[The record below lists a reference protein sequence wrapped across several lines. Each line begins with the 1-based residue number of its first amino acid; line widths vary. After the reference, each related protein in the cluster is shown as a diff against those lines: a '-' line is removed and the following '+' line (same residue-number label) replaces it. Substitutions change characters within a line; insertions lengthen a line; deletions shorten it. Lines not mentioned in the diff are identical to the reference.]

1 MKNLFTSTS
10 RAAGTLAVI
19 VLVASGIAPAAEAS
33 VSTASSGAI
42 AAAGPDEVE
51 NRPSPV
57 SARGPRDA
65 LITCT
70 PKVHH
75 PHNSGHVP
83 GTINVVVE
91 VRCTAQV
98 ARIRIWARLYR
109 DRTRVSVSD
118 ERNVH
123 NTWGARNNA
132 ATDCRDGKYKGWI
145 RYAVDFPLRFRP
157 GSGESNGM
165 GRLVRIVCP

>member
-19 VLVASGIAPAAEAS
+19 VLVAAGIAPAAEAS
-33 VSTASSGAI
+33 VFSTSPGTI
-42 AAAGPDEVE
+42 AAGPDELE

-57 SARGPRDA
+57 SARGPGDA
-65 LITCT
+65 VITCT

-75 PHNSGHVP
+75 PHHSTHRP
-83 GTINVVVE
+83 GRVNVVVE

-118 ERNVH
+118 ERNIH
-123 NTWGARNNA
+123 NTWGAQNNA
-132 ATDCRDGKYKGWI
+132 ATDCGDGRYKGWM
-145 RYAVDFPLRFRP
+145 RYIVDFPVRFRP
-157 GSGESNGM
+157 DSGESSGM